1 VAGTAIKSNC
11 SVARLEVLD
20 MISPL
25 LAILGVCVSLA
36 TAEPPPKLTSL
47 KGWELYARPD
57 AAGKG
62 WTFGLLRG
70 TNRLKTA
77 KEVDDSFTLEG
88 TKELGKELSRLA
100 EGETVLLQDRLPDRV
115 RGEVEEVCTKQKLK
129 FVAGER

>member
-1 VAGTAIKSNC
+1 
-11 SVARLEVLD
+11 

-36 TAEPPPKLTSL
+36 APADPPPKDTSL

-57 AAGKG
+57 PAGKG

-77 KEVDDSFTLEG
+77 EEVADSLTLEG

-100 EGETVLLQDRLPDRV
+100 EGESVLLQDCLPDNV
-115 RGEVEEVCTKQKLK
+115 RREVEDVCAKQKLK
-129 FVAGER
+129 FKAGER